1 MENASKALLMAGGIL
16 IGILIL
22 SLMTTLFVSSK
33 QLSTSYDNTKNE
45 EAIQRFN
52 VNFTKYLGHDLT
64 IHQVITIYNFAI
76 QNGFEETDILR
87 PVSFSFSSSQINT
100 DLNKSNEK
108 LSDLSGSYYNVE
120 KIYELIIEEYN
131 QETGCVSKI
140 KFIRPTYEF
149 KCYKKDNLGNIRIDY
164 MN

>member
-64 IHQVITIYNFAI
+64 IHQVVTMKNFASI
-76 QNGFEETDILR
+76 EN
-87 PVSFSFSSSQINT
+87 
-100 DLNKSNEK
+100 NKIC
-108 LSDLSGSYYNVE
+108 NVTRFQ
-120 KIYELIIEEYN
+120 Y
-131 QETGCVSKI
+131 
-140 KFIRPTYEF
+140 R
-149 KCYKKDNLGNIRIDY
+149 NLQGV
-164 MN
+164 